1 MSALLFTRF
10 NPIRQVAPRLASFF
24 VIFSAI
30 SIRLQR
36 FDAVDRATGSGA
48 CGLEKTGC
56 RRVGD
61 SGVTGTLKGSLS
73 LYWLS
78 IFELQTHNCRY
89 LIFKVNSGEFSCQG
103 PLVNEL
109 RQSSF
114 C

>member
-1 MSALLFTRF
+1 
-10 NPIRQVAPRLASFF
+10 

-30 SIRLQR
+30 SVRLQR

-73 LYWLS
+73 LYSKPLFTEINGSKKTEEQIYTRTTKTSYIALAKWLTTS
-78 IFELQTHNCRY
+78 L
-89 LIFKVNSGEFSCQG
+89 
-103 PLVNEL
+103 
-109 RQSSF
+109 
-114 C
+114 